1 MPRYND
7 TLTPREQEVYCK
19 IINNVRGLKQK
30 EIAQELKMSFSTF
43 HTHLLNI
50 FLKTRTNSI
59 IELIVKH
66 YHRRGNLWKQQKK
79 EL

>member
-1 MPRYND
+1 MSEYND

-30 EIAQELKMSFSTF
+30 ELAKELKMSFGTF
-43 HTHLLNI
+43 HTHLINI

-59 IELIVKH
+59 IELIVRH
-66 YHRRGNLWKQQKK
+66 YHQQRKNYGTR
-79 EL
+79 ENS